1 MKRALILGSLVL
13 GLGLGEE
20 QECLLSEL
28 EQNIKD
34 YDSQFTFFPTLK
46 KLKKIYPGDSFTDVA
61 ESSCEDLLSPKYC
74 KPAAESGC
82 CNGTNHR
89 VIT

>member
-1 MKRALILGSLVL
+1 MILGSLVL
-13 GLGLGEE
+13 VLGEE
-20 QECLLSEL
+20 PECLLSEL

-46 KLKKIYPGDSFTDVA
+46 KLRKIYPGDFFTDVA
-61 ESSCEDLLSPKYC
+61 ESSCEDLISDKVCRL
-74 KPAAESGC
+74 AAEKGC